1 MPATQQRFDGPT
13 LEAALEAAVR
23 ALGPDLHVVDARR
36 IRTGG
41 VAGFFSREQYEVIA
55 GPGPAPKAAPAPGGS
70 PDRSGA
76 PSVPTVPS
84 AGPDDAGTDEAAVQ
98 ASIDATIRALVEDVE
113 RRSDLVATP
122 QFGEVL
128 ADAVARGGANP
139 VIDAEAE
146 TVVPEDEVREDE
158 VAVETTNGCSGS
170 VEHVGV
176 ERVEPE
182 PVAEPALPHAERP
195 PADEAAP
202 VGAAP
207 HWSRQALRRLGVPAS
222 IVNRLPTQRIGTDAL
237 WIAALTDAIAAEV
250 PPPAQP
256 GPEADLCVSGYG
268 AQAAVKILQAATQGF
283 TPGTLWLDG
292 EALPATPVVLALAV
306 RACLSR

>member
-76 PSVPTVPS
+76 PSVPTVPPVRP
-84 AGPDDAGTDEAAVQ
+84 GDAGTDEAALQ
-98 ASIDATIRALVEDVE
+98 ATIDATIRALVEDVE

-128 ADAVARGGANP
+128 ADAVARGGAEP

-146 TVVPEDEVREDE
+146 TVVSEDDVRGDE
-158 VAVETTNGCSGS
+158 AVETTNGCSVP
-170 VEHVGV
+170 VEQVGV
-176 ERVEPE
+176 ERVDLE
-182 PVAEPALPHAERP
+182 PVAEPALPVGERP
-195 PADEAAP
+195 SADEAAP

-207 HWSRQALRRLGVPAS
+207 HWSRQALRRLGVPAC

-256 GPEADLCVSGYG
+256 GPEVDLCVSGYG